1 MLMDVKTDFTMFHA
15 KQSLVLLCISI
26 LAYFIPFFGW
36 ILLIVIFFVSLW
48 ALYQAYLGHKFVLPV
63 IGENM
68 DTILSKIG
76 LIKFFS
82 VKK

>member
-1 MLMDVKTDFTMFHA
+1 MDVKTDFTMFHA
-15 KQSLVLLCISI
+15 KQSLVLLFVSI
-26 LAYFIPFFGW
+26 IAYFVPWIGW
-36 ILLIVIFFVSLW
+36 ILLVVISLISLW
-48 ALYQAYLGHKFVLPV
+48 ALYQAYLGNKFVLPV

-76 LIKFFS
+76 LIDFFS